1 MMDADRSLKALPSPA
16 RAVWLMTRMRL
27 TRQFN
32 QVGNAF
38 SRKKKKAGAPVTRVA
53 HGGKRNGM
61 WIVSAVVAVL
71 MLFVCLNMSRMAV
84 LNMQCRLVDD
94 GACAQSVT
102 RDGFDFDMAAS
113 ELHAMP
119 FDPSL
124 MGGLSMVLTALF
136 AISVLLPLAGK
147 ELAKPDWDLEW
158 LVTLP
163 VERSTL
169 LWGRLLER
177 SASNLSGIFALFPPY
192 LVIAWYS
199 GLQWSAVP
207 VALLATALL
216 LPLAALLH
224 TVIDTGVRLWLAAAQ
239 LRNLQALLSLLNAP
253 MLYLVFALSMPA
265 ASSFVM
271 DLARGFPAWGLWLPT
286 GVLLQA
292 IQAQG
297 LQHFAVLAALLAA
310 QLVVLL
316 WAGVALL
323 RWQLRNGVVGSGVR
337 ESGRKAA
344 ISAPAPVGKLH
355 LPLSPV
361 MRRELRLL
369 ARDRN
374 FLVQTLV
381 LPLIVVG
388 SQLVFNGKLDTIS
401 QFGEMPTVAAAI
413 AFGIG
418 VYVLMLSAFQTLNNE
433 GNALWLL
440 YTVPDSVE
448 NVLKQKARLWGAL
461 AMVYPLIV
469 GAVTLA
475 TAPQPTWQMLVL
487 LLIVLAGIPI
497 YSTIAVA
504 LGVFA
509 CDPTAI
515 EVHKR
520 NRPTYS
526 YLFLLLASFYTWSIY
541 TSLWSQKVVIM
552 VLSGALALALWQ
564 KARDALPYL
573 LDPGASP
580 PARVSASDGL
590 IAATGFFIVQAI
602 VALILMRGK
611 AQATLPALTI
621 AFGIAGLL
629 VYTLMRL
636 IYWRAKTTGVP
647 AILRGASWWP
657 SVKVAL
663 LPSALACA
671 TALTYLTALKV
682 LDVPL
687 SAGQGPV
694 DSVAHAQLWM
704 VALAVLAAPLCEEFI
719 FRGLIYGGLRRSL
732 PTWSAIMV
740 SAAIFAVVHPPL
752 SMLPVF
758 VLGCCAAWTY
768 ERSKTLLAPMLV
780 HAVYNAAVL
789 AAQWQLGAGN

>member
-1 MMDADRSLKALPSPA
+1 MLDQHALPAPPSPA
-16 RAVWLMTRMRL
+16 HAIWLMTRMRL
-27 TRQFN
+27 RRQLN
-32 QVGNAF
+32 QVGSVFA
-38 SRKKKKAGAPVTRVA
+38 RKKKQPKAGAPVTRVA
-53 HGGKRNGM
+53 NGGKRNGM

-84 LNMQCRLVDD
+84 LNMQCRLVDG
-94 GACAQSVT
+94 GACAQAGAD
-102 RDGFDFDMAAS
+102 RHGYFNFEAAAA
-113 ELHAMP
+113 ELHAAP

-124 MGGLSMVLTALF
+124 LGGLAMVLTALF

-169 LWGRLLER
+169 LWGRLVER

-192 LVIAWYS
+192 AMIAWYS
-199 GLQWSAVP
+199 GYQWTAVP
-207 VALLATALL
+207 IALLATALL

-224 TVIDTGVRLWLAAAQ
+224 TLADTGVRLWLAAAQ

-271 DLARGFPAWGLWLPT
+271 DLARGFPAWGLWLPP

-292 IQAQG
+292 IQAQSV
-297 LQHFAVLAALLAA
+297 QQFAMLAALLAA

-316 WAGVALL
+316 WLGVALM
-323 RWQLRNGVVGSGVR
+323 RRQLRHGVVGSGVR
-337 ESGRKAA
+337 ESGRKTAA
-344 ISAPAPVGKLH
+344 LTQPEKPGLH

-388 SQLVFNGKLDTIS
+388 SQLVFNGKLDTLS
-401 QFGEMPTVAAAI
+401 QFGTMPTVAAAI

-440 YTVPDSVE
+440 YTVPHSVE
-448 NVLKQKARLWGAL
+448 SVLQEKARLWSVL
-461 AMVYPLIV
+461 AMVYPLMV
-469 GAVTLA
+469 AVLTLA
-475 TAPQPTWQMLVL
+475 TAPAPTWQMLVL

-520 NRPTYS
+520 IRPTYS
-526 YLFLLLASFYTWSIY
+526 YLFLLLAGFYTWSIY
-541 TSLWSQKVVIM
+541 TSVWSQKVVIM
-552 VLSGALALALWQ
+552 VLSAALALALWQ

-602 VALILMRGK
+602 VALLLMQGK
-611 AQATLPALTI
+611 PQATLPALTI
-621 AFGIAGLL
+621 AFGVAGLL
-629 VYTLMRL
+629 VYALMRL
-636 IYWRAKTTGVP
+636 VYWRAKTTEVP
-647 AILRGASWWP
+647 AILRGAGWW
-657 SVKVAL
+657 SSIKIAV
-663 LPSALACA
+663 LPCALACA
-671 TALTYLTALKV
+671 VALAYLAALKAWH
-682 LDVPL
+682 VPL
-687 SAGQGPV
+687 PAGDTLV
-694 DSVAHAQLWM
+694 DAVAYSGLWM
-704 VALAVLAAPLCEEFI
+704 VALTVVAAPLCEEFI
-719 FRGLIYGGLRRSL
+719 FRGLIYGGLRRSIPAWQAL
-732 PTWSAIMV
+732 AA

-752 SMLPVF
+752 AMLPVF
-758 VLGCCAAWTY
+758 VLGCCAAWAY
-768 ERSKTLLAPMLV
+768 ERSRTLLAPMLV
-780 HAVYNAAVL
+780 HAVYNAVVL
-789 AAQWQLGAGN
+789 AASP

>member
-1 MMDADRSLKALPSPA
+1 MRDQHVVHAPPSPA
-16 RAVWLMTRMRL
+16 HAIWLMTRMRL
-27 TRQFN
+27 RRQLN
-32 QVGNAF
+32 QVGSVFA
-38 SRKKKKAGAPVTRVA
+38 RKKKPPKAGARVIRVA
-53 HGGKRNGM
+53 NGGKRNGM
-61 WIVSAVVAVL
+61 WIISAVVAVL
-71 MLFVCLNMSRMAV
+71 MLFVCLNMSRMAL
-84 LNMQCRLVDD
+84 LNMQCRLVDG
-94 GACAQSVT
+94 GACAQAGAD
-102 RDGFDFDMAAS
+102 RHGYFNFEAAAA
-113 ELHAMP
+113 ELHAAP
-119 FDPSL
+119 FEPSL
-124 MGGLSMVLTALF
+124 LGGLAMVLTALF
-136 AISVLLPLAGK
+136 AIAVLLPLAGK

-169 LWGRLLER
+169 LWGRLVER

-192 LVIAWYS
+192 AMIAWYS
-199 GLQWSAVP
+199 GYQWTAVP
-207 VALLATALL
+207 IALLATALL

-224 TVIDTGVRLWLAAAQ
+224 TLADTGVRLWLAAAQ

-271 DLARGFPAWGLWLPT
+271 DLARGFPGWGLWLPP

-292 IQAQG
+292 IQAQD
-297 LQHFAVLAALLAA
+297 LQQFAMLAALLAA

-316 WAGVALL
+316 WLGVALM
-323 RWQLRNGVVGSGVR
+323 RRQLRHGVVGSGVR
-337 ESGRKAA
+337 ESGRKTAA
-344 ISAPAPVGKLH
+344 STQPEQPGLH

-388 SQLVFNGKLDTIS
+388 SQLVFNGKLDTLS
-401 QFGEMPTVAAAI
+401 QFGTMPTVAAVI

-440 YTVPDSVE
+440 YTVPHSVE
-448 NVLKQKARLWGAL
+448 SVLKEKARLWGAL
-461 AMVYPLIV
+461 AMVYPLMV
-469 GAVTLA
+469 AVLTLA
-475 TAPQPTWQMLVL
+475 TAPAPTWQMLVL

-520 NRPTYS
+520 IRPTYS
-526 YLFLLLASFYTWSIY
+526 YLFLLLAGFYTWSIY
-541 TSLWSQKVVIM
+541 TSVWSQKVVIM
-552 VLSGALALALWQ
+552 VLSAALALALWQ

-590 IAATGFFIVQAI
+590 IAATGFFVLQ
-602 VALILMRGK
+602 ALIALLMMRGRTEPTP
-611 AQATLPALTI
+611 QVMTV
-621 AFGIAGLL
+621 AFGAAGLL
-629 VYTLMRL
+629 VYAMMRY

-647 AILRGASWWP
+647 VILPARVPGANWLHALR
-657 SVKVAL
+657 VAAA
-663 LPSALACA
+663 PCALACA
-671 TALTYLTALKV
+671 
-682 LDVPL
+682 
-687 SAGQGPV
+687 
-694 DSVAHAQLWM
+694 
-704 VALAVLAAPLCEEFI
+704 VALAYLYALRYWHVDIPAGTLLPAGRLWLIALAVVAAPLCEEFI

-732 PTWSAIMV
+732 PVWPAVAV
-740 SAAIFAVVHPPL
+740 SAAIFAVVHPPI

-758 VLGCCAAWTY
+758 VVGLCTAWTY

-780 HAVYNAAVL
+780 HAAYNAVMIVS
-789 AAQWQLGAGN
+789 QG